1 MNQVFQV
8 RGEGCVDG
16 QSSLMTLVVL
26 GVQILVIKL
35 PEHLEPSSTGA
46 SYFAVSIS
54 DEASIDA
61 AGSLSLK
68 LCSTFNTAS
77 CWLEKPFISCFL
89 RSSETLC
96 KSAQT

>member
-1 MNQVFQV
+1 M
-8 RGEGCVDG
+8 CDK
-16 QSSLMTLVVL
+16 QSSLMILVVL

-61 AGSLSLK
+61 AGSLSPS
-68 LCSTFNTAS
+68 CAVFNTAS
-77 CWLEKPFISCFL
+77 CWLDKPFIYCFL

-96 KSAQT
+96 KSAQA